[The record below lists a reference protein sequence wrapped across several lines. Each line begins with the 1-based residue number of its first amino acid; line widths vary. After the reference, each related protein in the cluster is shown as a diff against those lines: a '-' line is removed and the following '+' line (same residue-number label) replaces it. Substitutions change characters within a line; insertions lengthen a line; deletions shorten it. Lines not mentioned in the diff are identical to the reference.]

1 MLSPIYKRF
10 DQAEKGIT
18 QSMRYIKEDYI
29 LLEELI
35 NEKLEKNI
43 KYENKNIKIQHDKSI
58 NPLCYIHYLKAFG
71 FNHDQAE
78 NWVSNPKQS
87 GKIMVAKEY
96 QITQDRNFWII
107 SKKYEKKDV
116 KVEISNHCEMIKEPL
131 GLSFQTSED
140 IPKEYTNTNNVV
152 FFDADKLS
160 FPLTIRTWKN
170 GDKIRPLGMEG
181 SKKISD
187 ILIDKKT
194 PLIEKDKTYVI
205 TSDGHIIWLIGYII
219 NDLFKINNKTKR
231 VYKIERI
238 SS

>member
-1 MLSPIYKRF
+1 
-10 DQAEKGIT
+10 
-18 QSMRYIKEDYI
+18 
-29 LLEELI
+29 
-35 NEKLEKNI
+35 
-43 KYENKNIKIQHDKSI
+43 
-58 NPLCYIHYLKAFG
+58 
-71 FNHDQAE
+71 
-78 NWVSNPKQS
+78 
-87 GKIMVAKEY
+87 
-96 QITQDRNFWII
+96 
-107 SKKYEKKDV
+107 
-116 KVEISNHCEMIKEPL
+116 MIKEPL
-131 GLSFQTSED
+131 GLSFHTSEE

-205 TSDGHIIWLIGYII
+205 TSNGHIIWLIGYII